1 MCLTLAISYKIE
13 NKELQNVWLV
23 LSKDSFVCQ
32 DNLNII
38 LRIAENNGIDSESIT
53 YFTSPKFDIDEM
65 TDLAQTVSFFG
76 DRLIV
81 LKDFNITDLS
91 EDYIEKICDNINDCQ
106 GTHFAIILTYEDE
119 KSINTKK
126 YSKLIDTAKSNGIA
140 NIIREIDEKFL
151 IDLISEKAKSLDTT
165 VEKDVARYIVQSVG
179 KNANLII
186 HEVEKYAAAC
196 NYTKIDKSIIDSIGV
211 KTLEAKIFDIIDF
224 ICDKKPVK
232 ALENL
237 NLLYSQGTDEIAV
250 LGALSTSFIDIH
262 RCKMAKSKGY
272 SFKTVHNDFEKR
284 SHEYRYQK
292 AMANSNKFT
301 EKALEEII
309 ELMLKTDI
317 SLKSTSIEKR
327 QLIDI
332 LVTQI
337 IVKGMAV

>member
-1 MCLTLAISYKIE
+1 MAISYKID
-13 NKELQNVWLV
+13 NNELQDVWLV

-53 YFTSPKFDIDEM
+53 YFTSAKFNVEEM
-65 TDLAQTVSFFG
+65 ENLAQTVSFFG

-81 LKDFNITDLS
+81 IKDFNITDLS
-91 EDYIEKICDNINDCQ
+91 EDYIGKICDNIKDSQ
-106 GTHFAIILTYEDE
+106 GTHFAIVLTYEDD
-119 KSINTKK
+119 KALNTKK
-126 YSKLIDTAKSNGIA
+126 ISQLTELVKEKGVLNVVK
-140 NIIREIDEKFL
+140 EIDEKFL
-151 IDLISEKAKSLDTT
+151 MDLIFEKAKSLDTSID
-165 VEKDVARYIVQSVG
+165 KDVARYIVQSVG

-186 HEVEKYAAAC
+186 HEIEKYSASC
-196 NYTKIDKSIIDSIGV
+196 NYTKIDKSIVDEIGV

-237 NLLYSQGTDEIAV
+237 NLIYSQGTDEIAV
-250 LGALSTSFIDIH
+250 LGALATSFIDIH
-262 RCKMAKSKGY
+262 RCKMAKSKGFNY
-272 SFKTVHNDFEKR
+272 KVVHNDFEKR

-301 EKALEEII
+301 EKGLEEII
-309 ELMLKTDI
+309 ELMLKTDL